1 MGDTWLQLPPEMGGT
16 RFGPFRGGIVQIGTD
31 NRQCQIV
38 LQPSSGVAP
47 VHVTV
52 AVQGPGSY
60 LVQPIQR
67 GFGLFLV
74 RAGGGMSPV
83 AAAVQASAGDTLV
96 VGTPAGPRFTLS
108 YEETSAQPRTPGR
121 GQAGP
126 GGAGGFAGKLGQEM
140 MRQQKARWL
149 MRNPLYREYYRLSH
163 RYRSGALTNPRVLAG
178 LLLGG
183 AGALFA
189 IGTACLGGMGVLL
202 RTLFG

>member
-38 LQPSSGVAP
+38 LQPTPGIAP

-67 GFGLFLV
+67 GFGLFVV

-96 VGTPAGPRFTLS
+96 VGTPSGPRFTLT
-108 YEETSAQPRTPGR
+108 YEEASVQVNGARQTQQR
-121 GQAGP
+121 Q
-126 GGAGGFAGKLGQEM
+126 GGASGFAGRLGQEL

-163 RYRSGALTNPRVLAG
+163 RYRSGALTNPRVLVG

-183 AGALFA
+183 GGALFA
-189 IGTACLGGMGVLL
+189 LGTACLGGMGVLL
-202 RTLFG
+202 RSIFG

>member
-38 LQPSSGVAP
+38 LQPNSGIAP

-83 AAAVQASAGDTLV
+83 AAAVQANAGDTLV
-96 VGTPAGPRFTLS
+96 VGTPSGPRFTLS
-108 YEETSAQPRTPGR
+108 YEEATAQASGPGR
-121 GQAGP
+121 QAGRAA
-126 GGAGGFAGKLGQEM
+126 GGGFAGKLGQEM

-163 RYRSGALTNPRVLAG
+163 RYRSGALTNPRVMAG

-189 IGTACLGGMGVLL
+189 LGTACMGGIGVLL
-202 RTLFG
+202 RSILG

>member
-31 NRQCQIV
+31 NAQCQIV
-38 LQPSSGVAP
+38 LQANTGIAP

-108 YEETSAQPRTPGR
+108 YEETATQATAPR
-121 GQAGP
+121 GQKAR
-126 GGAGGFAGKLGQEM
+126 GGASGFAGKMGQEM

-189 IGTACLGGMGVLL
+189 LGTACLGGVTVLL
-202 RTLFG
+202 RSIFG